1 MDMAGGTNPIAEADR
16 LEAVDTAATAVPPF
30 FAFLRPVLCQ
40 ADGSPRMLVRIMPHC
55 VAYTLVLFV
64 RFISGTV
71 IPKTGTPMPPLM
83 QIAVSGF
90 AVAFSMLGLFIP
102 LLYHAIKPEGSLQQL
117 GEGEKWVSAKSL
129 RQLRKWVWVSRV
141 VRRSLA
147 LGIDAGYRKVQ
158 GDELL
163 YRVELKSV

>member
-1 MDMAGGTNPIAEADR
+1 MKVAMDMAGGTNPIAEADR

-55 VAYTLVLFV
+55 VAYTLVVFVLFV

-141 VRRSLA
+141 VMAGASLFGRQ
-147 LGIDAGYRKVQ
+147 L
-158 GDELL
+158 
-163 YRVELKSV
+163 